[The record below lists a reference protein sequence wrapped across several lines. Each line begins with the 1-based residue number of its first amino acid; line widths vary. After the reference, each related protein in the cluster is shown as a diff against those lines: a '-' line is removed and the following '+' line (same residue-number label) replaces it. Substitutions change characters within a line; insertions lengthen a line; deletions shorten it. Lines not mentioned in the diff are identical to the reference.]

1 MNKFAALW
9 LCCAMI
15 TGALLF
21 QTSQHVTDGR
31 QRLENITAD
40 MRREEDTL
48 RVLQAEWSYLN
59 QPERLEKLSAQYL
72 KLAPMKGRQFVAA
85 ADLPARSIPPA
96 AAPENIAA
104 DISPENITAAALGA
118 AAAQNVASIETA
130 AAAETADIPAAVAMP
145 LRKPAG
151 LRLPAAYTPPQA
163 AGGSLKPA
171 APKPAQPAPKA
182 AAAENAARRN
192 FLDVLD
198 SLGSGGTR

>member
-21 QTSQHVTDGR
+21 QTSQRVTDGR
-31 QRLENITAD
+31 QRLAHITAD

-72 KLAPMKGRQFVAA
+72 KLAPMKGRQFIAA
-85 ADLPARSIPPA
+85 ADIPQRPAPPSAGADNDTPAPAGALQESILA
-96 AAPENIAA
+96 ANMVTTGAQGTHTG
-104 DISPENITAAALGA
+104 DI
-118 AAAQNVASIETA
+118 
-130 AAAETADIPAAVAMP
+130 AMP
-145 LRKPAG
+145 LRKPPG
-151 LRLPAAYTPPQA
+151 LRLPAAYTPPHAALRALKPEMPETQA
-163 AGGSLKPA
+163 AKP
-171 APKPAQPAPKA
+171 PRTEQKA
-182 AAAENAARRN
+182 AAAESTAGRS

-198 SLGSGGTR
+198 SLGGGAAR